1 MIARLTKSSGV
12 SVLVA
17 GLLTLIGYLLAT
29 RNPNQFQDAFQNNWE
44 IIAAGLLLVVF
55 GLLEMGRGVVLGFSV
70 VGAFQN
76 HNLTRSAGSLLVGTG
91 ISALGATL
99 LYNVL
104 FG

>member
-1 MIARLTKSSGV
+1 MIERLAKSTGV
-12 SVLVA
+12 AVFVACVL
-17 GLLTLIGYLLAT
+17 TPIGYLLAT
-29 RNPNQFQDAFQNNWE
+29 RNPNRFQDAFQNHWE

-55 GLLEMGRGVVLGFSV
+55 GLLETGRGLVLGFSV
-70 VGAFQN
+70 VGAFQDN
-76 HNLTRSAGSLLVGTG
+76 NLARGAGSLLAGAG